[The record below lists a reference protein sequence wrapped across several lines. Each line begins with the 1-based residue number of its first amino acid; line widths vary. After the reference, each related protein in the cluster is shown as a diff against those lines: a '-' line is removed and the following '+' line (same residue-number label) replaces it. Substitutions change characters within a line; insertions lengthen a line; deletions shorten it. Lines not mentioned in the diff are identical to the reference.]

1 MLRKLTFFK
10 SILPLLKITFFCWKK
25 AYIEQIIVP
34 LQPFKYPNGSFTDIW
49 EIINPGPPSSG
60 ELAANFGHFLHISP
74 LEKRKTIL
82 CCSWWGLELTGAY
95 KFFNCL
101 IYVQKWFKSS
111 QPPSYI
117 TTCVRHSLGKFT
129 VASSRLVE
137 KNTCRVKLSVSFF
150 YLLLKKWGFV
160 TKLNEFTPFH
170 TSKGWESFL
179 WLLGTIKPS
188 LVFKKLFQVTDS
200 KRMFTI
206 IHYRWG
212 DYF

>member
-10 SILPLLKITFFCWKK
+10 AILPLLKIRFFAEKK
-25 AYIEQIIVP
+25 HTSSKSSFPFSLSNIPMVLLQIFGKLSIQQNYQ
-34 LQPFKYPNGSFTDIW
+34 LS
-49 EIINPGPPSSG
+49 
-60 ELAANFGHFLHISP
+60 LAANFGHFLHMSP
-74 LEKRKTIL
+74 LEKRKTTL
-82 CCSWWGLELTGAY
+82 CYSWWGLELTGAY